1 MEMVPP
7 IKDPKNLFSALSPDD
22 QESLEIINLSAMTMP
37 MA

>member
-7 IKDPKNLFSALSPDD
+7 IKDPKNLFSALSQDVSEALD
-22 QESLEIINLSAMTMP
+22 TLNLSAMTTP